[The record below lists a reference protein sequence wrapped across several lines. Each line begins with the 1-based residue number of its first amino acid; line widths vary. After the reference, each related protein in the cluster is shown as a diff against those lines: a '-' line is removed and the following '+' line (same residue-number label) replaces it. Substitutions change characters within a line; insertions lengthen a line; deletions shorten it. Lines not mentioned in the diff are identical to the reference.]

1 MEVSSQKSKLI
12 ILRGNMNARPPGIKY
27 RNVRIGKVGSASYLG
42 IEIDT
47 GLSFLSYVKKHGLKA
62 RNLFGK
68 IGRLLKVSCGAST
81 VNLNFLYKTVFI
93 PIMAY
98 ASNVWVHKVDN

>member
-1 MEVSSQKSKLI
+1 MEISSRKSKLI
-12 ILRGNMNARPPGIKY
+12 ILEGNMNARPPVIKY

-47 GLSFLSYVKKHGLKA
+47 GLTFLPYVKKQGLKA

-68 IGRLLKVSCGAST
+68 IGRLLKVS
-81 VNLNFLYKTVFI
+81 
-93 PIMAY
+93 
-98 ASNVWVHKVDN
+98 